1 MLEGGLFPRRDDD
14 NAMQKILHAKMLE
27 YYEKET
33 NNSLTNNFNNNM
45 NIMHNQQEFNY
56 RGNRNNY

>member
-1 MLEGGLFPRRDDD
+1 ML
-14 NAMQKILHAKMLE
+14 Q

-45 NIMHNQQEFNY
+45 NIMHNQQQFNY
-56 RGNRNNY
+56 AGNRKDYNY